1 MHQLDAWLRQ
11 TITVTFAF
19 FRVYL
24 STCLPVY
31 LFFCSTHKPTMFSF
45 RYTLSLFAIL
55 CLLAACM
62 PVGNTTRETTPQL
75 TVFAAASLSEAFG
88 EIGVAFEA
96 KHPGTKVAFNF
107 AGSQQLLQQL
117 AQGAKADIFAA
128 ANQAQMDKA
137 IAEQLVD
144 SANARIFA
152 ENRMVIVVPKQNL
165 AAIHSLADLATPGH
179 KLVLAAKEVPAGA
192 YALQVLEKAGASA
205 TFGSDFA
212 TSVLGNVVSY
222 EENVRAV
229 LTKVILSEADAGI
242 VYQSDISATT
252 EVAAI
257 EIPEAFNIA
266 ASYWVAPLKAS
277 AHSTQ
282 AQQFVD
288 FLFSEE
294 AQTILTRYGFTKVA

>member
-1 MHQLDAWLRQ
+1 
-11 TITVTFAF
+11 
-19 FRVYL
+19 
-24 STCLPVY
+24 
-31 LFFCSTHKPTMFSF
+31 MFSF

-62 PVGNTTRETTPQL
+62 PVGNTAPETSPQL

-96 KHPGTKVAFNF
+96 KHPGTKVTFNF

-212 TSVLGNVVSY
+212 TSVLGNVVSNVVSY

-266 ASYWVAPLKAS
+266 ASYWVAPLKTS

-294 AQTILTRYGFTKVA
+294 AQTILTHYGFTKVA